1 MNHLSSIARLA
12 ISLRM
17 GNIWANEFCPVDVHV
32 SFLDEVPPQLLL
44 RHPSHDFAFILAKS
58 YGKKDLSQT

>member
-32 SFLDEVPPQLLL
+32 SFLDEVPPLPAETATPVSRFCL
-44 RHPSHDFAFILAKS
+44 HP
-58 YGKKDLSQT
+58 GKELWEEGS